1 MTSPGITDVLF
12 PLMSA
17 EREDAEGVV
26 ATWYVATGES
36 VAVGQTLADVQM
48 DKVDAEVVAP
58 AAGTV
63 TVLVAEGE
71 AVRQGSVL
79 ARLE

>member
-1 MTSPGITDVLF
+1 MTDVLF
-12 PLMSA
+12 PVMSA
-17 EREDAEGVV
+17 ERAEAEGVV

-36 VAVGQTLADVQM
+36 VAAGQTLADVQM

-63 TVLVAEGE
+63 TLLVAEGD
-71 AVRQGSVL
+71 AVRQGSVV
-79 ARLE
+79 ARLD